1 MTSGAKDDRQK
12 ALFANRTLT
21 NESILCTIV
30 TNKAKDA
37 EILNY
42 MNAQLFDTDDGSEV
56 DTIYRIPLYADELG
70 VLSSTRPVVEL
81 GELVWINAESIHA
94 LQEQLLTFIRRAQQ
108 SQMSQQIERVP
119 AGSADEQAGAINRV
133 PTAGPGWDTRYHFFD
148 GTERTV
154 NWLLL
159 LDALNFCFWAEKDQP
174 RWSVEYRGER
184 LNGYWAEAAAL
195 TRAMEEGYAL
205 WDAHYLSEI
214 SSADM
219 AAIFRGAPSTKGADT
234 IDPVSMPVQ
243 IPLFEQRL
251 ANAREVGRVLLER
264 FDGQFAHIIEEARGS
279 AVRLALLLAEHFPSF
294 RDVASFR
301 GQEVRFFKRAQI
313 CVADLYGAFGGKRWG
328 AFTDMDQ
335 LTIFADY
342 KLPQL
347 LRHAGVLEYH
357 PTLAERIDR
366 LELLEPGSEEEVQIR
381 AATVWACELLRQ
393 AMNAAGY
400 EPVTAADIDQ
410 QLWLLSQSIVD
421 MRPYHRVRTMYY

>member
-1 MTSGAKDDRQK
+1 
-12 ALFANRTLT
+12 
-21 NESILCTIV
+21 SILCTIV
-30 TNKAKDA
+30 TDKASPKDV
-37 EILNY
+37 EIVNY
-42 MNAQLFDTDDGSEV
+42 MNAQRYDADDESETLV
-56 DTIYRIPLYADELG
+56 DAFNRASLYSDELG

-81 GELVWINAESIHA
+81 GELVWINTESIHA
-94 LQEQLLTFIRRAQQ
+94 LQEQLLTFIRRTQR
-108 SQMSQQIERVP
+108 SQMSQQIERDQ
-119 AGSADEQAGAINRV
+119 AGSADEQTDVI
-133 PTAGPGWDTRYHFFD
+133 TTTGPGWDTRHHFFD

-159 LDALNFCFWAEKDQP
+159 LDALNFCFWAEKDQS
-174 RWSVEYRGER
+174 RWSIEYKGER

-195 TRAMEEGYAL
+195 TRAVEEGYAL

-214 SSADM
+214 SSADL
-219 AAIFRGAPSTKGADT
+219 AAIFRGAPSPSKGTGT
-234 IDPVSMPVQ
+234 IDPASMPVQ

-264 FDGQFAHIIEEARGS
+264 FDGQFARAIEEAQGS

-294 RDVASFR
+294 HDVASFR
-301 GQEVRFFKRAQI
+301 GQAVRFFKRAQI

-328 AFTDMDQ
+328 AFTSMDQ

-357 PTLAERIDR
+357 PTLAEHIDR
-366 LELLEPGSEEEVQIR
+366 LELLGPGSEEEVQIR

-393 AMNAAGY
+393 SMNAAGY
-400 EPVTAADIDQ
+400 EPATAADIDQ

-421 MRPYHRVRTMYY
+421 MRPYHRTYTMYY